1 MDKKPLVSMIT
12 YCYNGE
18 RFVSNYFE
26 AILSQ
31 TYNNIELI
39 FFDNGSEDKT
49 LQIAE
54 SYRKKLE
61 DKGIIVNIIHYDE
74 NQSTC
79 MLKQKAFQ
87 EMKGEYF
94 FGCDSDDYIDPTY
107 VEEMVTFLLEN
118 PEKGIVYCQLRMVE
132 EETGN
137 IINIMKMQ
145 PRNKPKEAFVDILMS
160 RNINYTAISYMMSA
174 KHFDKINPSRSIHIS
189 RYGENYQV
197 QMPFLYYDLQGY
209 IEKPLGQYTVRKD
222 SYSGTLDHSKKVLA
236 LKKQEESVLATFDQL
251 DMPDREY
258 YKKLYLT
265 RNRRDRFMVSLY
277 LDDRN
282 TVDECYKELKEIAK
296 IDFKVSLYYALY
308 NARVFWIIKFIKKI
322 KNSYK

>member
-1 MDKKPLVSMIT
+1 MNNKPLVSMIT

-118 PEKGIVYCQLRMVE
+118 PEKGIVYCQLRRVE

-137 IINIMKMQ
+137 IKSIMKMQ
-145 PRNKPKEAFVDILMS
+145 PRHKPKEAFVDILMS

-174 KHFDKINPSRSIHIS
+174 KHFDVINPTRSIHIS

-197 QMPFLYYDLQGY
+197 QMPFLYHDLQGY

-222 SYSGTLDHSKKVLA
+222 SYSGTLDHNKKVIA
-236 LKKQEESVLATFDQL
+236 LKGQEESVLATLDQMN
-251 DMPDREY
+251 MPDREY
-258 YKKLYLT
+258 FEKLYLA
-265 RNRRDRFMVSLY
+265 RNRKDRFMVSL
-277 LDDRN
+277 LCGNDD
-282 TVDECYKELKEIAK
+282 TVSECFNELKEIKAITLK
-296 IDFKVSLYYALY
+296 IRAYYSLYKL
-308 NARVFWIIKFIKKI
+308 NLLNFARKLMKRR
-322 KNSYK
+322 

>member
-107 VEEMVTFLLEN
+107 VEEMVAFLLEN

-197 QMPFLYYDLQGY
+197 QMPFLYHDLQGY

-222 SYSGTLDHSKKVLA
+222 SYSGTLDHNKKVIA
-236 LKKQEESVLATFDQL
+236 LKGQEESVLATFDQL

>member
-1 MDKKPLVSMIT
+1 MDNKPLVSMIT

-31 TYNNIELI
+31 TYTNIELI

-54 SYRKKLE
+54 SYREKLTQ
-61 DKGIIVNIIHYDE
+61 KGIIVNIIHYDE

-79 MLKQKAFQ
+79 MLKQRAFQ

-107 VEEMVTFLLEN
+107 VEEMVTYLLEN

-132 EETGN
+132 EETG
-137 IINIMKMQ
+137 IIKSIMKMQ
-145 PRNKPKEAFVDILMS
+145 PRYKSKEAFVDILMS
-160 RNINYTAISYMMSA
+160 RNINYTAISYMMST
-174 KHFDKINPSRSIHIS
+174 KHLDKINPDRTIHIS

-197 QMPFLYYDLQGY
+197 QMPFLYHDLQGY

-222 SYSGTLDHSKKVLA
+222 SYSGTLDYNKKVIA
-236 LKKQEESVLATFDQL
+236 LKGQEESVLATFGQL
-251 DMPDREY
+251 DMPDRDYFE
-258 YKKLYLT
+258 KLYLA

-277 LDDRN
+277 CDNLEI
-282 TVDECYKELKEIAK
+282 VKECLKELKDINA
-296 IDFKVSLYYALY
+296 VSFRVRIYYCLYKL
-308 NARVFWIIKFIKKI
+308 NLLKFINKI
-322 KNSYK
+322 KKRR

>member
-1 MDKKPLVSMIT
+1 MLSTPLVTMIT

-18 RFVSNYFE
+18 RFVSKYFD

-31 TYNNIELI
+31 TYSNIELI

-49 LQIAE
+49 LEIAE
-54 SYRKKLE
+54 SYRSRLE
-61 DKGIIVNIIHYDE
+61 EKGVEVNIIHYDE

-79 MLKQKAFQ
+79 MLKQKAFR
-87 EMKGEYF
+87 EMKGDYF
-94 FGCDSDDYIDPTY
+94 FGCDSDDYIDPNY
-107 VEEMVTFLLEN
+107 VEEMVSYLLEN
-118 PEKGIVYCQLRMVE
+118 QQKGIVYCQLRAVE
-132 EETGN
+132 EETGKVMH
-137 IINIMKMQ
+137 IMKMQ
-145 PRNKPKEAFVDILMS
+145 PRYNPKEAFEDILLS
-160 RNINYTAISYMMSA
+160 RNINFTAISYMMS
-174 KHFDKINPSRSIHIS
+174 KEHLDKINPERKIHIS

-222 SYSGTLDHSKKVLA
+222 SYSGTLDHTKKVLA

-258 YKKLYLT
+258 YEKLYLT

-277 LDDRN
+277 LDDKKL
-282 TVDECYKELKEIAK
+282 VKECYEELKAVAK
-296 IDFKVSLYYALY
+296 IDIRTNIYYLLYKLKLLNFVRSFKK
-308 NARVFWIIKFIKKI
+308 R
-322 KNSYK
+322 